1 MKEKLKTKLRR
12 NMRIRTLSLLTV
24 MSAVS
29 LSAIAAAPTVSTEA
43 KKAADMI
50 NADAPMQKML
60 AELTSPQGQ
69 KWRFN
74 TQMEIVRIASPSR
87 SEMRRQQE
95 LMRRFTEEWGFSP
108 AQVMTRTDGIIK
120 GAGLQKVDGLP
131 VYNACVRI
139 PGTYSQQKD
148 AQSYKGQFPKVL
160 LEGHIDTVNPAEL
173 PPASAPFVP
182 VKLQKASDALVKTKA
197 ELAALPD
204 ELHFDKDGKIIE
216 DANYKKAYQRYN
228 DYEDALGRGALR
240 IYVPGYNDAMI
251 NTAAVMQAAYMLNK
265 YKIKPVYDI
274 WICGTTGEEGKGNLC
289 GMKQLYGYNQDTGKG
304 NNALNFVAN
313 FGADSTSPGSGTV
326 NYLGS
331 YRFEIKYSEPAGVK
345 VGANQPSALM
355 AMNRA
360 IEMISNLKTPYD
372 LDKKAERTTYTVG
385 VGSCTPAP
393 EGERSKECTLL
404 VDMRS
409 PTPGPLKDIRSKIE
423 PAFAKALQQENAKYG
438 LKDGDAKAVKME
450 LVWFGDRPAHK
461 RKNYDD
467 PAMQA
472 FWQSARTVGI
482 DIREKLNERAASLND
497 NVPDSYRRGVELS
510 ASWRATGWFTVGANA
525 TFSQNRIENYTHRVV
540 DYGLTGDVAG
550 YYGYHSVEMGT
561 TRLSFSPKTIAA
573 LFLDFHHK
581 GFEAVFHT
589 QYVSKQYFTNYEN
602 PNMMLDAYCVTN
614 LNLAY
619 TFRTRTARSVRLGL
633 MVNNLFNTEY
643 ESNGYGWS
651 EAYEGTQTDHAF
663 YFPQAP
669 LNVLANVTVKF

>member
-148 AQSYKGQFPKVL
+148 AQPYKGQFPKVL

-472 FWQSARTVGI
+472 FWQSARTAGI
-482 DIREKLNERAASLND
+482 DIREKLNERAVSLND
-497 NVPDSYRRGVELS
+497 NVPAAVGVP
-510 ASWRATGWFTVGANA
+510 TVNFNVGTNAGGGGGHAWYEWAFPETARTKANA
-525 TFSQNRIENYTHRVV
+525 FIE
-540 DYGLTGDVAG
+540 
-550 YYGYHSVEMGT
+550 
-561 TRLSFSPKTIAA
+561 
-573 LFLDFHHK
+573 
-581 GFEAVFHT
+581 
-589 QYVSKQYFTNYEN
+589 
-602 PNMMLDAYCVTN
+602 
-614 LNLAY
+614 
-619 TFRTRTARSVRLGL
+619 
-633 MVNNLFNTEY
+633 
-643 ESNGYGWS
+643 
-651 EAYEGTQTDHAF
+651 
-663 YFPQAP
+663 
-669 LNVLANVTVKF
+669 